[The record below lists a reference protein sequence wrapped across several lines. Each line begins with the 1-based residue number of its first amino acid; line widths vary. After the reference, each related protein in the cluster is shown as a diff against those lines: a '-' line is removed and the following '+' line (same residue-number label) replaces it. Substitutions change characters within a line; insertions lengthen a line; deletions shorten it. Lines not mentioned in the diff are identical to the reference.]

1 MTQMIFRRY
10 ALCAAF
16 LAFVL
21 AGATVAQDQ
30 SDPSGCGDAVTRF
43 LGMPNQQN
51 LERLSRTDAES
62 CWKMVASSNVKQKQ
76 LNEKVEGGNRWAARY
91 LAAHLRELDGGNLE
105 DSLIALG
112 EFSERNMEYILLLNK
127 QGLLSNHELSDSLTM
142 LPLST
147 SDEPRAQLRTLK
159 QRKNK
164 VLQVHR
170 ADLSRQRTQAL
181 NSIDTFASEIRS
193 KNRGPID

>member
-1 MTQMIFRRY
+1 MILRRY
-10 ALCAAF
+10 VLCVAF

-21 AGATVAQDQ
+21 ARATVAQDQ
-30 SDPSGCGDAVTRF
+30 SDPSGCGDAVARF

-51 LERLSRTDAES
+51 LEMLSRADPES
-62 CWKMVASSNVKQKQ
+62 CWKMVSSSNATQKQ

-91 LAAHLRELDGGNLE
+91 LAGHLRELDGGNLE
-105 DSLIALG
+105 DSLTALG
-112 EFSERNMEYILLLNK
+112 KFSEGNMEYILLLNK